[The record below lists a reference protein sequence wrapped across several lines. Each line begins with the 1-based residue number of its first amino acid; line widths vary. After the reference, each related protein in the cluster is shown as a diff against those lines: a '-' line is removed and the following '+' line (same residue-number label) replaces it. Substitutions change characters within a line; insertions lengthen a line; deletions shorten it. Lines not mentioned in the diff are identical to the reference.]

1 MNTTMTTARTE
12 ADRPGAAAVPAG
24 STGALPA
31 DHRFALLTALAGLE
45 PKSAQRYSTDPAS
58 VLAEFGPAAEPVY
71 GGGDFVRELVIED
84 LDRPGASD
92 GLAGCRCYVP
102 LARETG
108 MVPA

>member
-1 MNTTMTTARTE
+1 MNTTMITARTE
-12 ADRPGAAAVPAG
+12 ADRPSAATIPGGSAG
-24 STGALPA
+24 VLPA

-45 PKSAQRYSTDPAS
+45 PKMAQRYTTDPAS

-84 LDRPGASD
+84 LDRPGAAD

-102 LARETG
+102 LAREAG
-108 MVPA
+108 MVRA